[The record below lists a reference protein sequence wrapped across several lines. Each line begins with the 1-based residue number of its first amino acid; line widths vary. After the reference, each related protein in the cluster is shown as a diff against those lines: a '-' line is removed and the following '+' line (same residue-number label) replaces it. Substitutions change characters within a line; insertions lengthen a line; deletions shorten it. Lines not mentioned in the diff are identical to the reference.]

1 MSESRQAL
9 DDVRKAGAWP
19 VMVLAHNEEK
29 RIVKCLD
36 SIYEADPGRSFE
48 VFVMANGCRDATE
61 AIVANYARDH
71 PGVHLVSIQLADY
84 CNAWN
89 VFVHDTVPKNAI
101 ESDVFF
107 FMDGDCR
114 ACPRAFFELYE
125 GLRQHPEA
133 NAAGAPPKAGWN
145 REKDGRKMIDG
156 RSFFANL
163 YALRGSFVKRLQDGK
178 VKFPVGLEGD
188 DGLLGALVKWDLE
201 PRGEWRDTRIVP
213 CPESGF
219 TFDPVSPFDV
229 RVWKTY
235 LKRLIRYGRRR
246 YEFDLLRPL
255 LKRDGLKALPEHI
268 SQVYGGAN
276 QLALRWQGIYTIT
289 NFLALRQMRRQARSM
304 G

>member
-1 MSESRQAL
+1 MSDSRQAVNE
-9 DDVRKAGAWP
+9 VRKTGAWP

-29 RIVKCLD
+29 RIVPCLD

-61 AIVANYARDH
+61 AIVANYAKDH
-71 PGVHLVSIQLADY
+71 PGVHLVSIRLADY

-89 VFVHDTVPKNAI
+89 VFVHSVAPALD
-101 ESDVFF
+101 SDIFF

-114 ACPRAFFELYE
+114 ACPRAFSELYR
-125 GLRQHPEA
+125 GLHEHPEA
-133 NAAGAPPKAGWN
+133 NAAGAPPKAGRN
-145 REKDGRKMIDG
+145 QEKDARKMIEG

-163 YALRGSFVKRLQDGK
+163 YALRGSFVKRLHDWK

-201 PRGEWRDTRIVP
+201 PRGEWCDNRIVP
-213 CPESGF
+213 CPQSGF
-219 TFDPVSPFDV
+219 DFDPVSPFDV

-235 LKRLIRYGRRR
+235 LRRLIRYGRRR

-276 QLALRWQGIYTIT
+276 ELGLRWQGIYTIT
-289 NFLALRQMRRQARSM
+289 NFVALRQMRRQARSM